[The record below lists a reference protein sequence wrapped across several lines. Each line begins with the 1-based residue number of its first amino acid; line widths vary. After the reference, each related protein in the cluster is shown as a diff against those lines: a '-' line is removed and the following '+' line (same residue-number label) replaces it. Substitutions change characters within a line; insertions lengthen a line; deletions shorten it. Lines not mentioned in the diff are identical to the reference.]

1 MNEEE
6 VRQRAFAMPLTSP
19 AYPPGPYRF
28 VDREFMI
35 ITYRTDPDA
44 LAKAIP
50 APLEMTDPV
59 VKYEFIRSLAPGDF
73 MNIRRYF
80 EYYGKEGV
88 DVGEFICILI
98 EVMFQSH
105 DYERYPS

>member
-1 MNEEE
+1 METKPSTFNLTE
-6 VRQRAFAMPLTSP
+6 VGLDGPLPQLRKS
-19 AYPPGPYRF
+19 
-28 VDREFMI
+28 
-35 ITYRTDPDA
+35 
-44 LAKAIP
+44 L
-50 APLEMTDPV
+50 
-59 VKYEFIRSLAPGDF
+59 KYEFIRSLAPGDF

-88 DVGEFICILI
+88 GVGEFVCILI